1 MFFTVHCTAAYS
13 MNARTITTGCK
24 PLTCPQ
30 IPVTCSYSLSHPCVQ
45 RWRSACDTVAD
56 ARRAEAG
63 YPNPCPQLF
72 APLLF
77 LDSTR
82 LERMRFCSFLSFF
95 QLICSLTRCSSSMPC
110 IITLR
115 LPALSPTAPFLLS
128 ASSQRYTTWLF
139 QNLTADRRRSCCWS
153 LGAGAVVE
161 CFKTLNWF

>member
-1 MFFTVHCTAAYS
+1 VFFTVRCTAAYS

-30 IPVTCSYSLSHPCVQ
+30 IPVACSYPLPHPCVQ
-45 RWRSACDTVAD
+45 RGRPARDTVAD

-63 YPNPCPQLF
+63 HPHPCPQLS
-72 APLLF
+72 APLPLF
-77 LDSTR
+77 YSTR
-82 LERMRFCSFLSFF
+82 LERMRFWSFLCFF
-95 QLICSLTRCSSSMPC
+95 QLICSLTRGFSSMPC
-110 IITLR
+110 IITRR

-128 ASSQRYTTWLF
+128 ASSQRCTTWLF
-139 QNLTADRRRSCCWS
+139 QNLTADRRRSCCWR